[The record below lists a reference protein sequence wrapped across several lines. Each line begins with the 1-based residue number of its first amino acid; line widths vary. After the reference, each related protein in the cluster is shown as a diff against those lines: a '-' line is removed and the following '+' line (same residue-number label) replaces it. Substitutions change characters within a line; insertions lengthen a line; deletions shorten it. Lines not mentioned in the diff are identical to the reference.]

1 MTTAR
6 PRFPRYPVWP
16 TIVIM
21 TLLAVIGTLFWE
33 VLTFAGNAAAVISSG
48 PFAWIALG
56 PALVASYGL
65 AGVLTMVALPTWAAA
80 VGPVFAGKASG
91 DMGTAA
97 RDMSVALFSETH
109 PISKVTQSMAAQ
121 MGLPKIAY
129 IGWFPNEEINAFAM
143 GNSQRNAMIALSKGA
158 ILRLSQQELIAIIGH
173 ELGHVASNDMARM
186 THARSVQEALTFF
199 LVFRG
204 LKKFARWVFTPLS
217 ELELLRLSR
226 AREFTADEISA
237 TMIGPGPMISALERL
252 REESQRPVN
261 ADYANVLAWS
271 GFKGAGWL
279 DTHPPLERRIARL
292 KTLAQA
298 RAMATETPASAESP
312 SAFTP

>member
-6 PRFPRYPVWP
+6 PRFPSYPVWP
-16 TIVIM
+16 TVTIM
-21 TLLAVIGTLFWE
+21 TLLALVGTLFWE
-33 VLTFAGNAAAVISSG
+33 VLTFTGNAAAVVSSG
-48 PFAWIALG
+48 PLGWIAFG
-56 PALVASYGL
+56 PALVTSYSLVGT
-65 AGVLTMVALPTWAAA
+65 LTMVALPTWAAA

-91 DMGTAA
+91 DRGTAA

-143 GNSQRNAMIALSKGA
+143 GSSQRNAMIALSKGA

-204 LKKFARWVFTPLS
+204 LKRFARWVFTPLS
-217 ELELLRLSR
+217 ELELLRMSR
-226 AREFTADEISA
+226 AREFTADAISA

-252 REESQRPVN
+252 REESQSPAN

-298 RAMATETPASAESP
+298 RAMATEPPAPADSP
-312 SAFTP
+312 AAVTM